1 MMQKIFHSVWLFV
14 SLLLTASLGVADES
28 VEKTYQKNGFSM
40 DVAVNIVGVEAAARE
55 LSDAMQQVAL
65 SINAALQSDKLSSAE
80 HKELLA
86 VLGSFKGIEDKFSL
100 SLEDAREPIN
110 NIVADA
116 NQQFSQSVHQL
127 NESIVEPFAFK
138 FQLLF
143 YIFMGLIAFIILGI
157 IMFIKVYVLGAIN
170 RASSSATNLVNTL
183 DNLPGTIETMV
194 RNVESEKAKQHQH
207 RFKRF
212 NRNISNR

>member
-1 MMQKIFHSVWLFV
+1 MQKIFHSVWIFV
-14 SLLLTASLGVADES
+14 ILLLPASLGIAAEA
-28 VEKTYQKNGFSM
+28 VEKTYQQNGFTM

-55 LSDAMQQVAL
+55 LSDAMKQVAL
-65 SINAALQSDKLSSAE
+65 SINAALQSDKLSAAE

-116 NQQFSQSVHQL
+116 NQKFSQSAQQL
-127 NESIVEPFAFK
+127 NETIVEPFAFK

-143 YIFMGLIAFIILGI
+143 YIFMGLVVLIILGI
-157 IMFIKVYVLGAIN
+157 IIFIKVYVLSAIN
-170 RASSSATNLVNTL
+170 RASSSASNLVNTL
-183 DNLPGTIETMV
+183 NNLPGTIETMV
-194 RNVESEKAKQHQH
+194 RNVETEKANKQQP
-207 RFKRF
+207 RFI
-212 NRNISNR
+212 RNISKR

>member
-1 MMQKIFHSVWLFV
+1 MQKIFHAIWFFMT
-14 SLLLTASLGVADES
+14 LLLTTSLGIAAET
-28 VEKTYQKNGFSM
+28 VEAIDKTYQQNGFTM

-55 LSDAMQQVAL
+55 LSDAMKQVAL
-65 SINAALQSDKLSSAE
+65 SINTALQSDKLSAAE

-116 NQQFSQSVHQL
+116 NQKFSQSAQQL
-127 NESIVEPFAFK
+127 NETIVEPFAFK

-143 YIFMGLIAFIILGI
+143 YIFMGLVVLIILGI
-157 IMFIKVYVLGAIN
+157 IIFIKVYVLGAIN

-194 RNVESEKAKQHQH
+194 RNVETEKTNKQQP
-207 RFKRF
+207 RFI
-212 NRNISNR
+212 RNISKR

>member
-1 MMQKIFHSVWLFV
+1 MMQKIFHSVWLFA
-14 SLLLTASLGVADES
+14 SLLLTASLGIASES
-28 VEKTYQKNGFSM
+28 VEKSYQKNGFTM

-86 VLGSFKGIEDKFSL
+86 VLSSFKGIEDRFSL
-100 SLEDAREPIN
+100 SLKDAREPIN

-116 NQQFSQSVHQL
+116 NQQFSQSAHQL
-127 NESIVEPFAFK
+127 NKTIVEPFTFK

-157 IMFIKVYVLGAIN
+157 IIFIKVYVLGALN

-183 DNLPGTIETMV
+183 DNLPSTIENIV
-194 RNVESEKAKQHQH
+194 KNVETEKTKQQQP
-207 RFKRF
+207 RFI
-212 NRNISNR
+212 RNISNR

>member
-1 MMQKIFHSVWLFV
+1 MQKIFHAIWLFMT
-14 SLLLTASLGVADES
+14 LLLTTSLGIAAET
-28 VEKTYQKNGFSM
+28 VEAIDKTYQQNGFTM

-55 LSDAMQQVAL
+55 LSDAMKQVAL
-65 SINAALQSDKLSSAE
+65 SINTALQSDKLSAAE

-116 NQQFSQSVHQL
+116 NQQFSQSAQQL
-127 NESIVEPFAFK
+127 NETIVEPFAFK

-143 YIFMGLIAFIILGI
+143 YTFMGLVVLIILGI
-157 IMFIKVYVLGAIN
+157 IIFIKVYVLGAIN
-170 RASSSATNLVNTL
+170 RASSSASNLVNTL
-183 DNLPGTIETMV
+183 DNLPSTIETMV
-194 RNVESEKAKQHQH
+194 RNVETEKVNKRQP
-207 RFKRF
+207 RF